1 MPLKWIVKVL
11 KVLNSN
17 RNPGEIASGAAF
29 GLMLALQPGLTFF
42 RTLMLV
48 AVFFLK
54 TNQAAVMIFLL
65 ILAGPALLL
74 DGLSDSLGGFILT
87 ADSLQGFFTKLYNL
101 PLVPLTG
108 FNNTMGL
115 GGLVLGILLWIPAYL
130 GAKRLVGL
138 YRERLRDRLAELP
151 AVKWFLRLP
160 LVSTIA
166 KLAGK
171 AYDAYSALQ

>member
-42 RTLMLV
+42 RTLILV

-54 TNQAAVMIFLL
+54 TNLAAVMIFLL
-65 ILAGPALLL
+65 VLAGPALLL
-74 DGLSDSLGGFILT
+74 DGLSDSLGGAILT
-87 ADSLQGFFTKLYNL
+87 AGPLQGFFTRLYNL

-108 FNNTMGL
+108 FNDTLVL
-115 GGLVLGILLWIPAYL
+115 GGLVLGVLLWVPAYL
-130 GAKRLVGL
+130 GARKLVGL
-138 YRERLRDRLAELP
+138 YRERLRDRLAGHP

-160 LVSTIA
+160 VISTMA